1 MENLPEKAQ
10 VACQELLHLHAAP
23 SLKKVFHFS
32 KMILPKKKPL
42 LLFLVS
48 QIAIFTLFIHL
59 YSHDFNSPSSKE
71 RLKTTHV
78 LVLSS
83 WRSGSSL
90 VGQLFGQHPDV
101 FYLMEPAWH
110 IWMTFTQSTPWRL
123 HMAVRDLIRAIFLC
137 DMSVFDAYM
146 EPGPRTQSS
155 LFQWETSRALCSP
168 PACDIFPR
176 DVIIPQAHCKILCSK
191 QPFGV
196 VEKAC
201 RSYSHVVLK
210 EVRFFNLQV
219 LYPLLRDP
227 SLNLHIVHLVRDPR
241 AVFHSREHTREHLM
255 IDNQIVMR
263 QEQQKLKEDD
273 QSYYVLQAICQS
285 QLEIYNAAQTL
296 PKALRRH
303 YLLMRYEDLVR
314 DPLAQTA
321 RMYEY
326 AGLKFLP
333 HLRTWVHNIT
343 RGKGIGTHAFLTDS
357 RDALKISEAWRL
369 SLPYG
374 KVSQLQKVCGDIMKV
389 LGYHL
394 VKSEQEQR
402 NLSLD
407 LLSTWTPLGNSIK
420 RIEEALFPLGTS
432 LSHIN

>member
-1 MENLPEKAQ
+1 M
-10 VACQELLHLHAAP
+10 
-23 SLKKVFHFS
+23 
-32 KMILPKKKPL
+32 MILPHSMRPL

-48 QIAIFTLFIHL
+48 QMAILILFIHIYNL
-59 YSHDFNSPSSKE
+59 NFNSLSTREEPKP
-71 RLKTTHV
+71 KPMHV

-83 WRSGSSL
+83 WRSGSSF

-110 IWMTFTQSTPWRL
+110 VWMTFKQSTPWSL
-123 HMAVRDLIRAIFLC
+123 HMAVRDLIRSIFLC

-146 EPGPRTQSS
+146 KPGPRTQSN

-168 PACDIFPR
+168 PACSIFPR
-176 DVIIPQAHCKILCSK
+176 DMIIPPAHCKLLCSK
-191 QPFGV
+191 EPFEM

-241 AVFHSREHTREHLM
+241 AMFRSREHTEKELM
-255 IDNQIVMR
+255 IDSKIVMG
-263 QEQQKLKEDD
+263 QEQQKLQDND
-273 QSYYVLQAICQS
+273 QPYYVMQVICQS
-285 QLEIYNAAQTL
+285 QLEIYKAVQTL

-303 YLLMRYEDLVR
+303 YLLVRYEDIVR
-314 DPLAQTA
+314 NPLAQTA

-326 AGLKFLP
+326 AGLKFFP
-333 HLRTWVHNIT
+333 HLQTWVHNIT
-343 RGKGIGTHAFLTDS
+343 RGKGTSSYSFKTDS
-357 RDALKISEAWRL
+357 RDALNTSQAWRW
-369 SLPYG
+369 SLPYR
-374 KVSQLQKVCGDIMKV
+374 KVSQLQKVCGDTMKL

-394 VKSEQEQR
+394 VGSEQEQR

-407 LLSTWTPLGNSIK
+407 LLSTWTP
-420 RIEEALFPLGTS
+420 
-432 LSHIN
+432 